1 MASQFWRFVS
11 RPGSIAVFLFV
22 LTFRLDIMFIGSM
35 IKPFWVDRG
44 MTPEEIGMVSTIV
57 GAGLVSL
64 GAVLGGIITTRIGI
78 FHALWSMGLAQAFPS
93 LAYAA
98 VAYWNLG
105 RPWLYAASCLE
116 SLGIGLCTA
125 AFLSFLM
132 RICDKDQAAT
142 QYALLTA
149 LYGLTRFLG
158 GWSGMAA

>member
-1 MASQFWRFVS
+1 
-11 RPGSIAVFLFV
+11 
-22 LTFRLDIMFIGSM
+22 
-35 IKPFWVDRG
+35 
-44 MTPEEIGMVSTIV
+44 
-57 GAGLVSL
+57 
-64 GAVLGGIITTRIGI
+64 
-78 FHALWSMGLAQAFPS
+78 MGLAQAFPS

-158 GWSGMAA
+158 GWSGLAAEHLGYAAFFAVTFLLCAPAYCFLPWVRKWIDRGGEAGAGLSPGEDTEPLPRPAVGATSPTRGASPA